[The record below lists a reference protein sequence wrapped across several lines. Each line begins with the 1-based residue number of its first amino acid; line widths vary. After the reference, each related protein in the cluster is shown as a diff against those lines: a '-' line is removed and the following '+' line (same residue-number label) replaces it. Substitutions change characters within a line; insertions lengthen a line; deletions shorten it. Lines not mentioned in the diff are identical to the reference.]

1 MRLQAT
7 ASLASAQS
15 ACFTN
20 QMSLQPGKRSCY
32 RPRIWTFIALIV
44 VAAPVVV
51 ANLSHAPRPGDA
63 WPPPNAAYGWPLIWY
78 WCEFTPVLTELQMTM
93 DGGRVTPRL
102 AQWSRGALAA
112 NLAAWLILAACVALA
127 CELLLRRY
135 GPRAGYRPRL
145 LTFVVLAIGVS
156 LIVLANLSSDAPMG
170 FVWPPDTPRYGWPL
184 IWRWRDIQ
192 IGYGAFTVLDQNYQV
207 PRLVANLAA
216 WLLMLVA
223 VAASCEWLLRRY
235 PPRLRWSLRTM
246 LAAVAVIAAAC
257 AWCVKLRTR
266 ANFQDPV
273 ISLDDADPNWSLEV
287 ERWGQKWLNLV
298 GADRF
303 RRSIVGVDLPY
314 ANDDKKEE
322 ILKRLARLPDLRALK
337 LDVSGADAGVA
348 ALLADLRQIRKLR
361 FRSADLKLNW
371 RECLAAIGKLEQLED
386 LNLGGVSDSESLPY
400 LAGLT
405 NLKSLSIRINW
416 DDENESDE
424 DEEDNIDDAA
434 PFLARLPALPR
445 LEMLTLRFGSH
456 KLDEREIRHL
466 AVHPRL
472 KSIDL
477 DLGNGAVTEA
487 VPAELASL
495 KTLDELAIG
504 GNSLIFAKRLHALRA
519 LRNLK
524 ALHLQSYMTVTKE
537 VLAALPLQDSR
548 DALAEREAA
557 GEELSAAELDVLE
570 AFDNFNELRANQ
582 DNPAEKPDRLAAVAL
597 DRGDWILV
605 LESEAEDVR
614 RALAAVRKA
623 NQGIVIDSDAKWFED
638 EELPSMSG
646 GGMF

>member
-1 MRLQAT
+1 
-7 ASLASAQS
+7 
-15 ACFTN
+15 
-20 QMSLQPGKRSCY
+20 MSLLPGKRSCY
-32 RPRIWTFIALIV
+32 RPRIWTFIALTV

-63 WPPPNAAYGWPLIWY
+63 WPPPKAAYGWPWAWY
-78 WCEFTPVLTELQMTM
+78 WCEFTPNLSQQQMVM

-145 LTFVVLAIGVS
+145 LTFVVLAIGSS

-170 FVWPPDTPRYGWPL
+170 FVWPPVTPRYGWPL
-184 IWRWRDIQ
+184 TWRWRDVQ
-192 IGYGAFTVLDQNYQV
+192 IGYGAWTTLDENYQV
-207 PRLVANLAA
+207 PRLVANLAL

-223 VAASCEWLLRRY
+223 AAASCEWLLRRY

-246 LAAVAVIAAAC
+246 LAAVAVIAALC
-257 AWCVKLRTR
+257 AWCAKLRTR

-273 ISLDDADPNWSLEV
+273 IFLDEADPNWSLEV
-287 ERWGQKWLNLV
+287 ERWGPKWLNLV

-303 RRSIVGVDLPY
+303 RRSIVGVDLPA
-314 ANDDKKEE
+314 ANDGKKEE

-337 LDVSGADAGVA
+337 LDTSSEATDVA

-386 LNLGGVSDSESLPY
+386 LNLRGVSDSDSLPY

-405 NLKSLSIRINW
+405 NLKSLRIRINW
-416 DDENESDE
+416 DEEDESDE
-424 DEEDNIDDAA
+424 DEEDKVNDES

-456 KLDEREIRHL
+456 KLNEREIRHL

-472 KSIDL
+472 KSIAL
-477 DLGNGAVTEA
+477 DLGNGDVTEA
-487 VPAELASL
+487 ALAELASL
-495 KTLDELAIG
+495 KSLDELAIG
-504 GNSLIFAKRLHALRA
+504 GDSLIFAKRLHALRA
-519 LRNLK
+519 LRGLK
-524 ALHLQSYMTVTKE
+524 ALHLQSYRTVTKE
-537 VLAALPLQDSR
+537 MLAALPMQDSL
-548 DALAEREAA
+548 DSLAEREAA
-557 GEELSAAELDVLE
+557 GEELSDAEVDVLV
-570 AFDNFNELRANQ
+570 ALDGLMVWRAIQ
-582 DNPAEKPDRLAAVAL
+582 DGLAEKPDRLVAVAL

-605 LESEAEDVR
+605 LESEAKDFR

-623 NQGIVIDSDAKWFED
+623 NQGIVIDSDPKWFE
-638 EELPSMSG
+638 EEEPLSMSG
-646 GGMF
+646 SGMF